1 MVWGGEDGS
10 HYLLLTQMQPI
21 MQIWYF
27 NQWQLLVLKA
37 DWFLFSSSVVNVV
50 LTPEYKLGLLTYKS
64 SLKKGQALDVG
75 NLFTHL
81 QMFST

>member
-1 MVWGGEDGS
+1 MCSVFNTWTDWCPIFVSGVRGGEDGS

-64 SLKKGQALDVG
+64 S
-75 NLFTHL
+75 
-81 QMFST
+81 